1 MPISKETKRPKGFAY
16 ITFTLPEHAVRAHK
30 ELDMKNFQGRL
41 MHILPSKEKPQQKEE
56 DILGPNGMKMSKYK
70 QQKELD
76 RKKNAGSDF
85 NWNSLYMSVCIHCFL
100 CCQKLK
106 SSYIIS
112 VLKLIEIT
120 NIFYLFTHRAMLL
133 QNLFLIVW
141 VLTKL
146 PCLMLMQIIW
156 LFDLLW
162 QKQKL

>member
-85 NWNSLYMSVCIHCFL
+85 NWNSLYMSVRIYFSFVA
-100 CCQKLK
+100 K
-106 SSYIIS
+106 S

-120 NIFYLFTHRAMLL
+120 NVFYLFTYRAMLL
-133 QNLFLIVW
+133 QNLSLIVW
-141 VLTKL
+141 VLTRL
-146 PCLMLMQIIW
+146 PYLMLMQIIW
-156 LFDLLW
+156 LFDLRW